1 LPWCRGTT
9 TDPIRCRN
17 GQDENLLG
25 NTYSCKRLELLKLG
39 FAQAAATA
47 YNPTLEP
54 LDKRISK
61 YIGGNPI
68 RIDGKPRASGILDTI
83 RAATAHGVKVPPEFE
98 EKPLMDIIVMGSSAS
113 PFPGTDT
120 LFRKEL
126 L

>member
-1 LPWCRGTT
+1 MG
-9 TDPIRCRN
+9 ICRN

-25 NTYSCKRLELLKLG
+25 NTYSCKRLELLKMG

-83 RAATAHGVKVPPEFE
+83 RASTAHGVKVPAEFE
-98 EKPLMDIIVMGSSAS
+98 EKPLMDILVRILRSVSSRSALILIR
-113 PFPGTDT
+113 F
-120 LFRKEL
+120 LFFYRSAPL
-126 L
+126 